1 MKKLDNRAKKDYCI
15 TVVKRNQFLWKVAIT
30 MEYTRMDKAALQ
42 SRLSQMQE
50 AYAQYQ
56 QMHLNLNMARGK
68 PESRQLDLSNGLFT
82 ALQSGDAMKGADQ
95 MDVRNYGVLTGLSE
109 VKQLFADLLGVRREN
124 VIIGG
129 ASSLNLMFDY
139 ISQCMTHGVCGEA
152 PWFGQKIKFLCPV
165 PGYDRHFGI
174 LEYFG
179 IEMLNVDMSDDG
191 PDMDAIE
198 SYVRDPLV
206 KGMFCVPKYS
216 NPGGVTFSA
225 QTVDRIAK
233 LKPAAKDFRIIW
245 DNAYVIHDFSD
256 TPDVL
261 PEIFSECEKYGTQDH
276 IIEVAS
282 FAKVTFPG
290 SCISCIVAS
299 DRNIAQIEKRMSY
312 QIINHDKVSQLRHLN
327 FFRDAQGVLAHMQ
340 RQAEILRPK
349 FRTVLDNFSEKLEGK
364 GIADWT
370 KPNGGYFVSLNVLD
384 GCAKRVVSLCKQ
396 AGLVLTGAGATYP
409 YGKDPRDRNIR
420 IAPTF
425 PSTEELQQAMDVLCV
440 CIEIACIEKILEA

>member
-1 MKKLDNRAKKDYCI
+1 MTK
-15 TVVKRNQFLWKVAIT
+15 
-30 MEYTRMDKAALQ
+30 EELQ
-42 SRLSQMQE
+42 SRLAQMQE
-50 AYAQYQ
+50 AYAMYQ

-68 PESRQLDLSNGLFT
+68 PETRQLDLSDGLLT
-82 ALQSGDAMKGADQ
+82 ALQSGDPMKGEDN
-95 MDVRNYGVLTGLSE
+95 MDVRNYGVLTGLAE
-109 VKQLFADLLGVRREN
+109 TKKLFADLLCVKQQN

-174 LEYFG
+174 LQYFN
-179 IEMLNVDMSDDG
+179 IEMINVDMTDEG
-191 PDMDAIE
+191 PDMDTIE
-198 SYVRDPLV
+198 ALVRDPQV

-216 NPGGVTFSA
+216 NPGGVTFSED
-225 QTVDRIAK
+225 TVRRIAK
-233 LKPAAKDFRIIW
+233 LQPAAKDFRIIW

-256 TPDVL
+256 TPDTL
-261 PEIFSECEKYGTQDH
+261 LEIFSECEKYGTQDH

-282 FAKVTFPG
+282 FAKVTYPG

-299 DRNIAQIEKRMSY
+299 DNNIAQIQKRMSF
-312 QIINHDKVSQLRHLN
+312 QIINHDKVSQMRHLH
-327 FFRDAQGVLAHMQ
+327 FFKNADGVLAHMQ
-340 RQAEILRPK
+340 KQAQILRPK
-349 FRTVLDNFSEKLEGK
+349 FQTVLDSFDEKLAGK
-364 GIADWT
+364 GIAEWT

-384 GCAKRVVSLCKQ
+384 GCAKRVVALCKD

-425 PSTEELQQAMDVLCV
+425 PSTDELKQAMDVLCV
-440 CIEIACIEKILEA
+440 CIEIACLEKISEA

>member
-1 MKKLDNRAKKDYCI
+1 
-15 TVVKRNQFLWKVAIT
+15 
-30 MEYTRMDKAALQ
+30 MEKEQLQ
-42 SRLSQMQE
+42 ERLAQMQQAYN
-50 AYAQYQ
+50 AYAQ
-56 QMHLNLNMARGK
+56 MHLTLNMARGK
-68 PESRQLDLSNGLFT
+68 PETRQLDLSDGLFT
-82 ALQSGDAMKGADQ
+82 ALQAGDAMKGADN
-95 MDVRNYGVLTGLSE
+95 MDVRNYGVLTGLAE
-109 VKQLFADLLGVRREN
+109 AKALFADLLGVRKEN

-139 ISQCMTHGVCGEA
+139 ISQCMTHGVCGHA

-179 IEMLNVDMSDDG
+179 IEMIGIDMDESG

-198 SYVRDPLV
+198 SWVQDPQV

-233 LKPAAKDFRIIW
+233 LQPAAKDFRIIW
-245 DNAYVIHDFSD
+245 DNAYGIHDFSD
-256 TPDVL
+256 TPDTL
-261 PEIFSECEKYGTQDH
+261 TEIFSACEKYGTEDH

-299 DRNIAQIEKRMSY
+299 DNNLAQIERRMSF
-312 QIINHDKVSQLRHLN
+312 QIINQDKVSQLRHIN
-327 FFRDAQGVLAHMQ
+327 FFKDADGVRAHMR

-349 FRTVLDNFSEKLEGK
+349 FETVLRNFSEKLDGK
-364 GIADWT
+364 GIAKWT
-370 KPNGGYFVSLNVLD
+370 KPNGGYFVSLDVLD
-384 GCAKRVVSLCKQ
+384 GCAKRVVELCKQ
-396 AGLVLTGAGATYP
+396 CGLVLTGAGATYP

-425 PSTEELQQAMDVLCV
+425 PSTAELQQAMDVLCV
-440 CIEIACIEKILEA
+440 CIEIACIEKLLSA